1 MIILLLGAPATGKS
15 TLGPLLNAIIRL
27 NDKVWKLDSLKL
39 NTLLDQL
46 IESFAGQ
53 YFLSDDKTALERLL
67 RLGNISVT
75 DFHCLNNLRKSDFKC
90 AEIDNF
96 KDYRDYKG
104 NLKTDLT
111 FKAHAF
117 IQQQVICDISRVLIP
132 GTGMWLNRLLPLLEE
147 KPNTLFKVV
156 VPDPQ
161 LQGYFYNELA
171 LAVKRRSSKQAQ
183 KQQKFVTK
191 EVMKNIYNRQQQ
203 FLSANG
209 PWSKIKGCQ
218 NGKVLSNKIKNVL
231 SDIGDPVRLNQETQK
246 IRHELRQLLQCSYTQ
261 GEQNC

>member
-27 NDKVWKLDSLKL
+27 NERVWKLDFLRL

-53 YFLSDDKTALERLL
+53 YSQSDDKIALEHLIRI
-67 RLGNISVT
+67 GNISVP
-75 DFHCLNNLRKSDFKC
+75 DFHCLNNLRESDFKC
-90 AEIDNF
+90 AEIDNC
-96 KDYRDYKG
+96 KDYRDGQG

-117 IQQQVICDISRVLIP
+117 IQQQVIYDISRILIP

-183 KQQKFVTK
+183 KQQKFVTQ
-191 EVMKNIYNRQQQ
+191 EVMKDIYNRQRQ
-203 FLSANG
+203 FLSTNG

-218 NGKVLSNKIKNVL
+218 SGKALSNKIKHVL

-246 IRHELRQLLQCSYTQ
+246 IRDELKQLLQYSDTR
-261 GEQNC
+261 EE